1 MGGLLSGL
9 LPVVGNLLTG
19 VISVLVHALL
29 WHECLVCGPTPDS
42 QSVGGRAANNSLRSS
57 DTKMVNREA
66 VRMILQPVIN
76 IVTGL
81 LTVAGDLLH
90 VLSGGLL

>member
-1 MGGLLSGL
+1 
-9 LPVVGNLLTG
+9 
-19 VISVLVHALL
+19 
-29 WHECLVCGPTPDS
+29 
-42 QSVGGRAANNSLRSS
+42 
-57 DTKMVNREA
+57 MVNREA